1 MYNAHASNPRAC
13 GNPTEL
19 PHSIIY
25 CLQIPQPNNPVIQLC
40 SLRFMTN
47 FQLSLKQKLHLY
59 NQIFS
64 KVLSALKMTRPKE
77 NILLQATCNPKSRKE
92 QKEAKH
98 LEEQGV

>member
-1 MYNAHASNPRAC
+1 
-13 GNPTEL
+13 
-19 PHSIIY
+19 
-25 CLQIPQPNNPVIQLC
+25 
-40 SLRFMTN
+40 MTN

-92 QKEAKH
+92 QKEAQSISKNKVPEPR
-98 LEEQGV
+98 LCFLLVDV